1 MRFALGLPTTE
12 VDAPEEFL
20 TGPAIAEMAR
30 HAEALGFDAVHV
42 TDHPAGDQQ
51 WLETGGHHAL
61 DPFVA
66 LSFAAGAT
74 TTLRVQTHIVVL
86 PYRNPFLTAKS
97 VLSLDVLSGGRLTF
111 GIAAGYLRSEFNAL
125 GVDYDERNELFDE
138 ALEVMRLALTE
149 DAVAY
154 TGRHFR
160 SRGTTM
166 RPRPVQQPCPPIW
179 IGGNSLRAMR
189 RAVEAAD
196 GWCPFPNPASTSP
209 ALKTPQLETLD
220 DFGTRVERARGV
232 RGRDRPDG
240 AVRHLLRAAVDLD
253 VRRRRRPR
261 RVARRARGLRGARR
275 DALPGRRARV
285 DARGVAGEVGATR
298 VRPDAVAAVG
308 AVKVLVAGASGVV
321 GYSAVKHFAAVPG
334 CEVVGLSRRL
344 PIDLDGAGTTLVSVD
359 LNDADAARAVVSEHR
374 DVTHLVYAALFEKPG
389 LVAGWRE
396 RDQMET
402 NLRMFANLLDPL
414 VAEADGLRH
423 VTLLQGTKAYG
434 GHVATVPIPSRERTP
449 RHAHENF
456 YFLQEDHLLAQ
467 HAVRTATGRTRSCA
481 RR

>member
-30 HAEALGFDAVHV
+30 HAEELGFDAVHV
-42 TDHPAGDQQ
+42 TDHPAGDHQ
-51 WLETGGHHAL
+51 WLVTGGHHAL

-66 LSFAAGAT
+66 LSFAAAAT

-111 GIAAGYLRSEFNAL
+111 GVAAGYLRSEFNAL

-138 ALEVMRLALTE
+138 AIEVMRLALTE

-189 RAVEAAD
+189 KAVEVAD

-209 ALKTPQLETLD
+209 ALKTPTLETLD
-220 DFGTRVERARGV
+220 EFATRVEKAREYATEIGRSAPFDICFAPLSTSTLAGRSDRSALRDELAAYEDLGVTQVPVGVHDASTRQEWRAKTER
-232 RGRDRPDG
+232 
-240 AVRHLLRAAVDLD
+240 LAAD
-253 VRRRRRPR
+253 VM
-261 RVARRARGLRGARR
+261 
-275 DALPGRRARV
+275 
-285 DARGVAGEVGATR
+285 
-298 VRPDAVAAVG
+298 
-308 AVKVLVAGASGVV
+308 S
-321 GYSAVKHFAAVPG
+321 
-334 CEVVGLSRRL
+334 
-344 PIDLDGAGTTLVSVD
+344 
-359 LNDADAARAVVSEHR
+359 
-374 DVTHLVYAALFEKPG
+374 
-389 LVAGWRE
+389 
-396 RDQMET
+396 
-402 NLRMFANLLDPL
+402 
-414 VAEADGLRH
+414 
-423 VTLLQGTKAYG
+423 
-434 GHVATVPIPSRERTP
+434 
-449 RHAHENF
+449 
-456 YFLQEDHLLAQ
+456 
-467 HAVRTATGRTRSCA
+467 
-481 RR
+481 

>member
-20 TGPAIAEMAR
+20 TGTAIAEMAL
-30 HAEALGFDAVHV
+30 HAEELGFDAVHV

-51 WLETGGHHAL
+51 WLVTGGHHAL

-66 LSFAAGAT
+66 LSFAAAAT
-74 TTLRVQTHIVVL
+74 TRLRVQTHIVVL

-111 GIAAGYLRSEFNAL
+111 GVAAGYLRSEFNAL

-220 DFGTRVERARGV
+220 DFGARVERARAYAEEI
-232 RGRDRPDG
+232 GRTAPFDICFAPLSTSTFVGGGD
-240 AVRHLLRAAVDLD
+240 
-253 VRRRRRPR
+253 
-261 RVARRARGLRGARR
+261 RGALR
-275 DALPGRRARV
+275 DEL
-285 DARGVAGEVGATR
+285 
-298 VRPDAVAAVG
+298 AAYAQLG
-308 AVKVLVAGASGVV
+308 
-321 GYSAVKHFAAVPG
+321 
-334 CEVVGLSRRL
+334 
-344 PIDLDGAGTTLVSVD
+344 
-359 LNDADAARAVVSEHR
+359 
-374 DVTHLVYAALFEKPG
+374 VTHCPVGVHAST
-389 LVAGWRE
+389 R
-396 RDQMET
+396 
-402 NLRMFANLLDPL
+402 
-414 VAEADGLRH
+414 AEWL
-423 VTLLQGTKAYG
+423 TKA
-434 GHVATVPIPSRERTP
+434 ER
-449 RHAHENF
+449 
-456 YFLQEDHLLAQ
+456 LA
-467 HAVRTATGRTRSCA
+467 ADLMG
-481 RR
+481 

>member
-66 LSFAAGAT
+66 LSFAAAAT

-125 GVDYDERNELFDE
+125 GVEYDERNELFDE
-138 ALEVMRLALTE
+138 ALEVLRLALTE

-220 DFGTRVERARGV
+220 DFGARVERAREYADEIG
-232 RGRDRPDG
+232 RTAPLDICFAPLSTSTLAGRDDRS
-240 AVRHLLRAAVDLD
+240 ALRDELAAYEELGVTHVPVGVHYASTRQEWLAKSERLAAAVM
-253 VRRRRRPR
+253 P
-261 RVARRARGLRGARR
+261 
-275 DALPGRRARV
+275 
-285 DARGVAGEVGATR
+285 
-298 VRPDAVAAVG
+298 
-308 AVKVLVAGASGVV
+308 
-321 GYSAVKHFAAVPG
+321 
-334 CEVVGLSRRL
+334 
-344 PIDLDGAGTTLVSVD
+344 
-359 LNDADAARAVVSEHR
+359 
-374 DVTHLVYAALFEKPG
+374 
-389 LVAGWRE
+389 
-396 RDQMET
+396 
-402 NLRMFANLLDPL
+402 
-414 VAEADGLRH
+414 
-423 VTLLQGTKAYG
+423 
-434 GHVATVPIPSRERTP
+434 
-449 RHAHENF
+449 
-456 YFLQEDHLLAQ
+456 
-467 HAVRTATGRTRSCA
+467 
-481 RR
+481 